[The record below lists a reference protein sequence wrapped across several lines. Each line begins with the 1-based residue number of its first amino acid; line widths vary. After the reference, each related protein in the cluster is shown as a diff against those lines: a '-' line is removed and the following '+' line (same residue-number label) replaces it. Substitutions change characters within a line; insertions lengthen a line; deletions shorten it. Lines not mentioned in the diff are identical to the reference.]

1 MKEITLTKKQA
12 TYVLEADHR
21 WNFAIGAVRSG
32 KSHLAVQYTIPKC
45 IKERRGLRGLN
56 LILGVTKESI
66 ERNVLEPMRDIW
78 GESSV
83 SQINS
88 RNVATIFGERVYCLG
103 GGKAGQ
109 VAPLRGSEVKFCYI
123 DEAVDINEEVFE
135 LLKSRL
141 SLPYSICHAGANPS
155 YPSHFIKRFIDS
167 ASAGLDIYSQQYTI
181 YDNPFLPPEYVSN
194 LEAEYRGTVYFQR
207 YILGKWAQAE
217 GLIFPMYADAL
228 ADAPADVPVRDYCLS
243 IDYGT
248 QNPFAALLWQRY
260 GEVWYAVKGYYYSGR
275 TTNRQ
280 KTDDEY
286 GRDMDDFVAGIQ
298 IRSFDGS
305 AGKIKTII
313 DPSAASFIAL
323 LRKRSWCK
331 VIPAD
336 NDVANG
342 IRDTATAMQRGIIKV
357 SPSIKDW
364 RLEAEGYVWDEK
376 FDDKPVKEND
386 HFMDSTRYF
395 VKTMNLCKVRSE
407 YKPVIGFNGH

>member
-1 MKEITLTKKQA
+1 MAEIQLTKKQA
-12 TYVLEADHR
+12 EYVRDAHHR

-32 KSHLAVQYTIPKC
+32 KSHLGVQYTIPKC
-45 IKERRGLRGLN
+45 IQERRGLRGLN

-78 GESSV
+78 GEGAV

-88 RNVATIFGERVYCLG
+88 RNVALIFGERVYCLG
-103 GGKAGQ
+103 AGKAGQ

-141 SLPYSICHAGANPS
+141 SLPYSICHAAANPS

-167 ASAGLDIYSQQYTI
+167 AGAGLDIYSQHYTI

-194 LEAEYRGTVYFQR
+194 LEAEYKGTVYYLR
-207 YILGKWAQAE
+207 YILGQWAQAE
-217 GLIFPMYADAL
+217 GLIFPMYLDAF
-228 ADAPADVPVRDYCLS
+228 AEPPQSVPVRDYCVS

-248 QNPFAALLWQRY
+248 QNPFAALLWERY
-260 GEVWYAVKGYYYSGR
+260 GDVWYATKGYYYSGR

-286 GRDMDDFVAGIQ
+286 GRDMDAFVEGIQ
-298 IRSFDGS
+298 VQTIDGIP
-305 AGKIKTII
+305 GKIKTIV

-323 LRKRSWCK
+323 LKKRAWCK

-336 NDVANG
+336 NDVSNG
-342 IRDTATAMQRGIIKV
+342 IRETATAMHRGLIKV
-357 SPSIKDW
+357 SPRIEDW
-364 RLEAEGYVWDEK
+364 RREVEGYVWDDK

-395 VKTMNLCKVRSE
+395 VKTMHLVRPRTEFQS
-407 YKPVIGFNGH
+407 ILRL